1 MSSKI
6 DQKDIN
12 NAAWAA
18 CDTFRGVVDPAQ
30 YKDYILVMLFL
41 KYISDV
47 WQDHYSAYQEQY
59 GDDEVRILRKLERER
74 FMLPVIKLIEKNN
87 QTGEETLLD
96 EFPATY
102 YSLYERRSAANI
114 GELINIVL
122 DHIEESN
129 KSKLEGVFRNI
140 DFNSEA
146 NLGKTKDRNRRLKQL
161 LEDFNKPQLNMKP
174 SLVSEDVIGN
184 TYIYLI
190 ERFASDS
197 GKKAGEFFTPLKV
210 TELVAKLAG
219 PKPGDRICDPA
230 CGSGGLLVQ
239 AAAEVAKQAG
249 SDVQAGRNFA
259 LFGQESNGSTWALC
273 RMNMFLH
280 SFDSARVEWC
290 DTLNS
295 PLLIE
300 NDRLMKFNCVVANPP
315 FSLDKWGAENAES
328 DQYNRFWRGIPPKS
342 KGDWAFISHM
352 VETALEKQGHV
363 AVVVPHGVLF
373 RGAAEGRIRQKMIE
387 ENLLDAVIGLPGNLF
402 PTTNIPVA
410 ILVFDRSREC
420 AGSAEPGSAEPGNAE
435 PQLRKVSGAAG
446 AARSQVL
453 FIDASREFVSGKN
466 QNTLSTEHID
476 KIMRTYKERKEI
488 EKYAHLA
495 PFAEIKENDFNLNI
509 PRYVDTFEEEE
520 EIDIDA
526 VQVEIDALEKELA
539 AVRVKM
545 SEKLKEIER

>member
-1 MSSKI
+1 MSNKI

-47 WQDHYSAYQEQY
+47 WQDHYDTYQKQY
-59 GDDEVRILRKLERER
+59 GDDDARILRKMERER
-74 FMLPVIKLIEKNN
+74 FVLPVIRLTETNRES
-87 QTGEETLLD
+87 GEEMVLD

-102 YSLYERRSAANI
+102 YSLYERRAAANI
-114 GELINIVL
+114 GELINIVF

-129 KSKLEGVFRNI
+129 KAKLEGVFRNI

-161 LEDFNKPQLNMKP
+161 LEDFYKPQLNMKP

-210 TELVAKLAG
+210 TELVAKLAS

-239 AAAEVAKQAG
+239 AAKVVG
-249 SDVQAGRNFA
+249 DRNFA

-280 SFDSARVEWC
+280 SFDSARIEWC

-295 PLLIE
+295 PLLVE

-315 FSLDKWGAENAES
+315 FSLDKWGAENAEN
-328 DQYNRFWRGIPPKS
+328 DQYKRFWRGVPPKG

-352 VETALEKQGHV
+352 IETALEKEGRI

-410 ILVFDRSREC
+410 ILVFDRSREK
-420 AGSAEPGSAEPGNAE
+420 GGHRELSRE
-435 PQLRKVSGAAG
+435 
-446 AARSQVL
+446 VL
-453 FIDASREFVSGKN
+453 FIDASREYVSGKN
-466 QNTLSTEHID
+466 QNTLSDDQVE
-476 KIMRTYKERKEI
+476 KILRVYKEGYEV
-488 EKYAHLA
+488 EKYAHVA
-495 PFAEIKENDFNLNI
+495 GSKEIEENDFNLNI

-526 VQVEIDALEKELA
+526 VQSEIDKLEQELA
-539 AVRVKM
+539 EVRLKM
-545 SEKLKEIER
+545 AEKLKEIQR

>member
-47 WQDHYSAYQEQY
+47 WQDHYDTYQKQY
-59 GDDEVRILRKLERER
+59 GDDEGRILRKMERER
-74 FMLPVIKLIEKNN
+74 FVLPVITLTEKNRES
-87 QTGEETLLD
+87 GEEKILD
-96 EFPATY
+96 KFPATY
-102 YSLYERRSAANI
+102 YSLYERRAAANI
-114 GELINIVL
+114 GELINIVF

-129 KSKLEGVFRNI
+129 KAKLEGVFRNI

-161 LEDFNKPQLNMKP
+161 LEDFYKPQLNMKP

-210 TELVAKLAG
+210 TELVAKLAS

-239 AAAEVAKQAG
+239 AAKVVG
-249 SDVQAGRNFA
+249 DRNFA

-280 SFDSARVEWC
+280 SFDSARIEWC

-295 PLLIE
+295 PLLVE

-328 DQYNRFWRGIPPKS
+328 DQFNRFWRGIPPKG

-352 VETALEKQGHV
+352 IETALEKEGRV

-410 ILVFDRSREC
+410 ILVFDRSRER
-420 AGSAEPGSAEPGNAE
+420 PGNAE
-435 PQLRKVSGAAG
+435 PQLGN
-446 AARSQVL
+446 VL

-466 QNTLSTEHID
+466 QNTLSTEHLD
-476 KIMRTYKERKEI
+476 KILGTYKERKEVD
-488 EKYAHLA
+488 KYAHVA
-495 PFAEIKENDFNLNI
+495 DFTEIQENDFNLNI
-509 PRYVDTFEEEE
+509 PRYVYTFEEEE

-526 VQVEIDALEKELA
+526 VQAEIDKLEQELA
-539 AVRVKM
+539 EVRVKM
-545 SEKLKEIER
+545 AEKLKEIQR

>member
-1 MSSKI
+1 MGSKI

-30 YKDYILVMLFL
+30 YKDYILVMLFV

-47 WQDHYSAYQEQY
+47 WQDHYEAYSQQY
-59 GDDEVRILRKLERER
+59 GDDEIRIRRKLERER
-74 FMLPVIKLIEKNN
+74 FVLPVVKLTGKNDE
-87 QTGEETLLD
+87 TGEETVLD
-96 EFPATY
+96 EFPATW
-102 YSLYERRSAANI
+102 YSLYERRSAVNI

-129 KSKLEGVFRNI
+129 RSKLEGVFRNI

-161 LEDFNKPQLNMKP
+161 LEDFNKPQLSMKP

-210 TELVAKLAG
+210 TELVARLAA

-230 CGSGGLLVQ
+230 CGSGGLLIQ
-239 AAAEVAKQAG
+239 AAKQVG
-249 SDVQAGRNFA
+249 DRNFA

-280 SFDSARVEWC
+280 SFDSARIEWC

-295 PLLIE
+295 PLLVE

-328 DQYNRFWRGIPPKS
+328 DQYNRFWRGVPPRS

-352 VETALEKQGHV
+352 VETALEMQGRV

-410 ILVFDRSREC
+410 ILVFDRSREK
-420 AGSAEPGSAEPGNAE
+420 G
-435 PQLRKVSGAAG
+435 GA
-446 AARSQVL
+446 REECKNIL
-453 FIDASREFVSGKN
+453 FIDASRDYVSGKN
-466 QNTLSTEHID
+466 QNTLSEKHIV
-476 KIMRTYKERKEI
+476 KIMENYTNRAEE
-488 EKYAHLA
+488 EKYAHVA
-495 PFAEIKENDFNLNI
+495 DFNEIRENDFNLNI

-539 AVRVKM
+539 EVRVKM
-545 SEKLKEIER
+545 AGKLREIQR